1 MPTEIMKPHLM
12 NCTVATRNFT
22 GLLWIPFWRRYARC
36 SAYFDTS
43 VFLAIFNKEPSG
55 PQIRSLLPELKHE
68 RVRIYTSIISI
79 QEVSV
84 LSFRKGGAGDDN
96 YVKLGKLA
104 RIETITREIA
114 LLAARIEAQLIDLL
128 PKDQEDNKRRKWDCF
143 HIATAMHLGRRNS
156 IRRGSEFDKKEGYA
170 IGGIDFRLP
179 RPKAPIFS
187 LQLRCS
193 NTISAYPPTFFRLTL
208 PPCAGN

>member
-1 MPTEIMKPHLM
+1 ML
-12 NCTVATRNFT
+12 
-22 GLLWIPFWRRYARC
+22 

-55 PQIRSLLPELKHE
+55 PQIRSLLRELKHE
-68 RVRIYTSIISI
+68 RVRIYTSIISV

-143 HIATAMHLGRRNS
+143 HIATAIHLGC
-156 IRRGSEFDKKEGYA
+156 GTLYA
-170 IGGIDFRLP
+170 EDQKLIKRKNQLSIGGIDFRLP
-179 RPKAPIFS
+179 RPKAPDLF
-187 LQLRCS
+187 
-193 NTISAYPPTFFRLTL
+193 TPP
-208 PPCAGN
+208 AS

>member
-1 MPTEIMKPHLM
+1 ML
-12 NCTVATRNFT
+12 
-22 GLLWIPFWRRYARC
+22 

-55 PQIRSLLPELKHE
+55 PQIRTLLRELKHE
-68 RVRIYTSIISI
+68 KVRIYTSIISV

-143 HIATAMHLGRRNS
+143 HIATAMQLGCGTLYAEDRKLLKRREQLS
-156 IRRGSEFDKKEGYA
+156 LS
-170 IGGIDFRLP
+170 GISFLHP
-179 RPKAPIFS
+179 RPRAPELF
-187 LQLRCS
+187 
-193 NTISAYPPTFFRLTL
+193 TPPAVTS
-208 PPCAGN
+208 PPRPSSS